1 MAEKILPGNV
11 IMLHGAIGLN
21 QQMLPVFLGLM
32 LAAAIAWLFTS
43 NRLYAEL
50 RQHYPNLYKTL
61 GTPKFVMKNS
71 FAINVKVIRFLFK
84 QDHEAPVDQAVMRL
98 CQGLRSLFYIYIVC
112 LAGCLVLLVDKLG

>member
-84 QDHEAPVDQAVMRL
+84 QDSTSSLDPEVMRM
-98 CQGLRSLFYIYIVC
+98 CQGLRFLLYIYLVS
-112 LAGCLVLLVDKLG
+112 LGGCLVLLLDKFS

>member
-1 MAEKILPGNV
+1 MSEKILPGNET
-11 IMLHGAIGLN
+11 MLFGAAGLN

-32 LAAAIAWLFTS
+32 LAAAIAWLFVS

-50 RQHYPNLYKTL
+50 RQHYPSLYESL
-61 GTPKFVMKNS
+61 GSPKLFMKKR
-71 FAINVKVIRFLFK
+71 FAINLRVIRFLFK
-84 QDHEAPVDQAVMRL
+84 QDYEAPVDQAVMRL